1 MTATGQRCMSLD
13 PVASHVLPFEKPIV
27 DLVARVRELRA
38 LAETDKRFESEL
50 RKLEAQCG
58 RLARELFADLS
69 PWQKVQL
76 SRHPNRP
83 YTLDYVGHLFEDF
96 TELHGD
102 RAYADDA
109 AIVAGLARY
118 KGRRVALVGHQKG
131 RGAKENVKRNFGMPH
146 PEGYRK
152 AARLYD
158 LASRF
163 NLPIFTFIDTPGAYP
178 GLGAEERGQSEA
190 IGACLAAM
198 ARATVPIIATIL
210 GEGGSGGALA
220 LGVANKVH
228 VLEYGTYSVISPEGC
243 ASILWKDGSKA
254 DEAATRLKMTAPE
267 LLELKVVDRVIE
279 EPAGGAHQ
287 DAPLA
292 ARNVDAALSE
302 ALRDLDT
309 RSADELVQHRYDR
322 FRALGAFAG

>member
-1 MTATGQRCMSLD
+1 
-13 PVASHVLPFEKPIV
+13 VASHVLPFEKPIV
-27 DLVARVRELRA
+27 DLVARVKELRS
-38 LAETDKRFESEL
+38 LAESDKRFEAEL
-50 RKLEAQCG
+50 RRLEEKCG

-83 YTLDYVGHLFEDF
+83 YTLDYVTHLFEDF
-96 TELHGD
+96 LELHGD
-102 RAYADDA
+102 RVFADDA
-109 AIVAGLARY
+109 SIVSGIAKY
-118 KGRRVALVGHQKG
+118 HGRSVVVVGHQKG

-152 AARLYD
+152 ARRMYELAAR
-158 LASRF
+158 F
-163 NLPIFTFIDTPGAYP
+163 GLPILTFIDTPGAYP

-198 ARATVPIIATIL
+198 ARAPVPIIATIL

-220 LGVANKVH
+220 LGVANRVH

-254 DEAATRLKMTAPE
+254 DEAAARLRMTAPE
-267 LLELKVVDRVIE
+267 LLKLRIVDRVLE

-287 DAPLA
+287 DPQAAAQSVDGAIRDALA
-292 ARNVDAALSE
+292 ELLER
-302 ALRDLDT
+302 T
-309 RSADELVQHRYDR
+309 PDELVRDRYER
-322 FRALGAFAG
+322 FRALGAFGG

>member
-1 MTATGQRCMSLD
+1 M
-13 PVASHVLPFEKPIV
+13 ASHVLPFEKPV
-27 DLVARVRELRA
+27 VELVARVKELRT
-38 LAETDKRFESEL
+38 LAEQDRRFEGEL
-50 RKLEAQCG
+50 RRLEEKAG
-58 RLARELFADLS
+58 KLARELFADLS

-83 YTLDYVGHLFEDF
+83 YTLDYVGFLFEDF
-96 TELHGD
+96 VELHGD
-102 RAYADDA
+102 RGFADDA
-109 AIVAGLARY
+109 SIVCGLA
-118 KGRRVALVGHQKG
+118 KHHGRSVVVVGHQKG

-152 AARLYD
+152 ARRMYE

-163 NLPIFTFIDTPGAYP
+163 GLPILTFIDTPGAYP
-178 GLGAEERGQSEA
+178 GIGAEERGQSEA

-198 ARATVPIIATIL
+198 SRAPVPIIATIV

-220 LGVANKVH
+220 LGVANRVH

-254 DEAATRLKMTAPE
+254 DEAAMRLRITAPE
-267 LLELKVVDRVIE
+267 LLNLEIVDRVVE

-287 DAPLA
+287 DPQAAARAVDNALA
-292 ARNVDAALSE
+292 AALGE
-302 ALRDLDT
+302 LLQKT
-309 RSADELVQHRYDR
+309 PDELIRDRYER
-322 FRALGAFAG
+322 FRRLGAYVA